1 MRKAIRLGV
10 GAGTAAMVA
19 AISAGVAMASPSSPQ
34 HTTTTVAATTT
45 VNKHITRAQAAA
57 IAKAK
62 VPHSRVIE
70 IESDDFHDLAV
81 WKVKLATSHGRVTV
95 DVVKRSGRA
104 FIVHNGKGNGHV
116 VSSGRGPAAT
126 EPGDD
131 RGVDVRDND
140 HADMRDN
147 DHADDRGRDAR
158 DHDARGD
165 RHDHD
170 RGDDHG
176 HHRGDDGPGR

>member
-1 MRKAIRLGV
+1 MRKAMRLGI

-34 HTTTTVAATTT
+34 HQTAAVAAATT

-57 IAKAK
+57 IASAK
-62 VPHSRVIE
+62 VPHSQVIE

-81 WKVKLATSHGRVTV
+81 WKVQLATQHGRVTV

-104 FIVHNGKGNGHV
+104 FIVQNGKGKAGDHAMAG
-116 VSSGRGPAAT
+116 GRGPAAT

-140 HADMRDN
+140 HAD
-147 DHADDRGRDAR
+147 DRGRDAR

-165 RHDHD
+165 RHDRD

-176 HHRGDDGPGR
+176 HDRGDDGSGR